1 MFGGFAPPQFTQEE
15 IEQQEAEATGTVQ
28 NFLAAVVIL
37 YFVPFAVD
45 AVSSV
50 F

>member
-1 MFGGFAPPQFTQEE
+1 MFGGFAPPQYTQEE

-28 NFLAAVVIL
+28 SFLAAAVVL
-37 YFVPFAVD
+37 YFAPFAID